1 MFANNKSSTARW
13 AQAPEAGP
21 GRWKKFEK
29 WCHKLSVSP
38 NFELSNALAIII
50 NAIVLGLNWW
60 VVTPIM
66 SCGVCVCVCVRACVR
81 ACVRV
86 CVCVCVRACL
96 CVCVCVCVCV
106 CACVCVGGWGGV
118 GLGMCVCVIVCAC
131 AYWGRHY

>member
-66 SCGVCVCVCVRACVR
+66 SCGVCVCVCVRACV
-81 ACVRV
+81 
-86 CVCVCVRACL
+86 
-96 CVCVCVCVCV
+96 
-106 CACVCVGGWGGV
+106 CVGGWGGV